1 MELKK
6 QRDTSG
12 RWAVVVTIPHGV
24 ALRLRV
30 RTEQAADT
38 VIRTLS
44 EHVAEAEATDIRIGR
59 TPSAFS
65 PRAK

>member
-6 QRDTSG
+6 QSYTNG
-12 RWAVVVTIPHGV
+12 RWAVVVTIPQGA
-24 ALRLRV
+24 ALTLRV
-30 RTEQAADT
+30 RTEQSADT

-44 EHVAEAEATDIRIGR
+44 EHVTEAEATDVRIGR
-59 TPSAFS
+59 TLSGIS